1 MTWEPCVTCARLR
14 KCNEV
19 DHNLLLEGGGCS
31 LHEVVHEGVVCARL
45 RIMDEFGAQAIP
57 TKSNLKK
64 GVIVMA
70 GKVSKTAANKRT
82 LRALGKAL
90 GVIPRGGASFKLSA
104 EEICQMIMDTG
115 DERFA
120 NLDQMSD
127 DEVSSIDV
135 DSTSAPAPKK
145 EEPAEESAEE
155 TAGEEAAEEV
165 EEEKPAPKKRTRRA
179 RKPKVEEPVEEES
192 DDSDEDTSDEDSAP
206 SKRKPAA
213 RRGRRPSRKAPA
225 KSESAGSVDLSKL
238 EEMVKVIGEA
248 GDDRDKKIKALG
260 KMLEALVEKID
271 AIDGFLTYEYNQDA
285 EGNEIGSLTEV
296 DWT

>member
-155 TAGEEAAEEV
+155 TA
-165 EEEKPAPKKRTRRA
+165 EEEKPAPKKRTRRT
-179 RKPKVEEPVEEES
+179 RKKKEEAPVEEEPAAS
-192 DDSDEDTSDEDSAP
+192 DEDTSDEDTSDEDSAP

-271 AIDGFLTYEYNQDA
+271 AIDGFLTFEYNQDA